1 MYLQFCKISLKS
13 IKSNSM
19 YKKSI
24 NSNKIKLII
33 LVIVGAN
40 MALALGILIGQRNNY
55 NTSFA
60 GKLETKTESGV
71 SKNIFSDIKEKT
83 VYGLQEK
90 PVEVGVLKYVVNN
103 KNLDFQLS
111 INAPYLKLKFAKE
124 SKDVPLKLSLESL
137 TNNYDET
144 DVIYNKIGEVEL
156 KPNGNNL
163 ELTFYGTIGVET
175 LQIKQFV
182 LKPINKEDQ
191 QSFYLYNEKSLPEKI
206 NNSPMP
212 YFWVSL

>member
-1 MYLQFCKISLKS
+1 
-13 IKSNSM
+13 M

-24 NSNKIKLII
+24 NTNKLKLII
-33 LVIVGAN
+33 LVIIGAN
-40 MALALGILIGQRNNY
+40 MALALGILIGQRNFY
-55 NTSFA
+55 NVSYA
-60 GKLETKTESGV
+60 GKLEAKTESGV
-71 SKNIFSDIKEKT
+71 SKNLFSDIKEKT

-103 KNLDFQLS
+103 KSLDFQLS
-111 INAPYLKLKFAKE
+111 INAGYTKLNFAKE
-124 SKDVPLKLSLESL
+124 TKDIPLKLSLESMS
-137 TNNYDET
+137 NNYDES

-156 KPNGNNL
+156 KPNGSNL
-163 ELTFYGTIGVET
+163 ELNFYGTIGVDT

>member
-1 MYLQFCKISLKS
+1 
-13 IKSNSM
+13 M

-24 NSNKIKLII
+24 YTNKLKLIF

-40 MALALGILIGQRNNY
+40 MALALGILIGQRNFY
-55 NTSFA
+55 NISYA

-71 SKNIFSDIKEKT
+71 TKNVFSDIKEKT

-90 PVEVGVLKYVVNN
+90 PVEVGILKYVINN

-111 INAPYLKLKFAKE
+111 INASYTKLKFAKE
-124 SKDVPLKLSLESL
+124 SKIIPLKLSLESMS
-137 TNNYDET
+137 NNYDES
-144 DVIYNKIGEVEL
+144 DVVYNKIGEVEL
-156 KPNGNNL
+156 RPNGSNL
-163 ELTFYGTIGVET
+163 ELNFYGAIGVDT

-182 LKPINKEDQ
+182 LKPINNEDK

>member
-1 MYLQFCKISLKS
+1 
-13 IKSNSM
+13 M

-24 NSNKIKLII
+24 YTNKLKLIF

-40 MALALGILIGQRNNY
+40 MALALGILIGQRNFY
-55 NTSFA
+55 NTSYA

-90 PVEVGVLKYVVNN
+90 PVEVGVLKYVINN

-111 INAPYLKLKFAKE
+111 INANYTKLKFAKE
-124 SKDVPLKLSLESL
+124 SKDIPLKLSLESMS
-137 TNNYDET
+137 NNYDES
-144 DVIYNKIGEVEL
+144 DVVYNKIGEVEL
-156 KPNGNNL
+156 KPNGSNL
-163 ELTFYGTIGVET
+163 ELNFYGAIGVDT

>member
-1 MYLQFCKISLKS
+1 
-13 IKSNSM
+13 M

-24 NSNKIKLII
+24 YTNKLKLIF

-40 MALALGILIGQRNNY
+40 MALALGILIGQRNFY
-55 NTSFA
+55 NTSYA

-83 VYGLQEK
+83 VYGLQET
-90 PVEVGVLKYVVNN
+90 PVEVGILKYVINN

-111 INAPYLKLKFAKE
+111 INANYTKLKFAKE
-124 SKDVPLKLSLESL
+124 SKIIPLKLSLESMS
-137 TNNYDET
+137 NNYDES
-144 DVIYNKIGEVEL
+144 DVVYNKIGEVEL
-156 KPNGNNL
+156 RPNGSNL
-163 ELTFYGTIGVET
+163 ELNFYGAIGVDT

-182 LKPINKEDQ
+182 LKPINNEDQ